1 MSELV
6 ERVREAERWAKENK
20 DKLVEFA
27 LRHKR
32 LAVTYTGLSIIAS
45 KIFSHTLRTLIPSSS
60 IIDACIDALTYHVV
74 PYTENLGIMVFTEK
88 GTENSLIRLLDST
101 YYTGNNV
108 LLITPT
114 PVQIVKSK
122 LRGQG
127 LIVVDIRDK
136 LLGEVLLASISS
148 YEVAKRLRRKEQ
160 GKLRFNRL
168 GIEVHDY
175 ASIVDELISMYRL
188 QLEELK
194 ENIDEISLI
203 AYTPTMEPVAYLVQ
217 KLLLERKKRLVPLL
231 ELTRTISLL
240 DEKLLERRLVL
251 LFSTTVEEYSVKEL
265 LFKSM
270 ASKARVLELK
280 IRTDPLTAP
289 VYGLILLLSLSTM

>member
-1 MSELV
+1 MNELI
-6 ERVREAERWAKENK
+6 ERVREAEKWAKENK
-20 DKLVEFA
+20 DKVVEFA
-27 LRHKR
+27 LRHER
-32 LAVTYTGLSIIAS
+32 LAITYTGSSIIAS
-45 KIFSHTLRTLIPSSS
+45 KIFSHTLRTLTPSAN
-60 IIDACIDALTYHVV
+60 IVEACIDTLTYHVA
-74 PYTENLGIMVFTEK
+74 PYTEGLGVIVFAEK

-114 PVQIVKSK
+114 PIQMVKNR

-127 LIVVDIRDK
+127 LIVVNIRDK
-136 LLGEVLLASISS
+136 LLGEVMLASVSG
-148 YEVAKRLRRKEQ
+148 YEIAKRLRREDE

-168 GIEVHDY
+168 GMEVHDY
-175 ASIVDELISMYRL
+175 TSIVDELVSIYRL

-194 ENIDEISLI
+194 ENVDKISLI
-203 AYTPTMEPVAYLVQ
+203 AYTPTMEPVAYLAQ
-217 KLLLERKKRLVPLL
+217 KLLLEKKRLVPLL
-231 ELTRTISLL
+231 ELTRTISLFE
-240 DEKLLERRLVL
+240 EKLLEKGLVL

-270 ASKARVLELK
+270 ASRAKVLELK

-289 VYGLILLLSLSTM
+289 IYGLILLLGLGTM

>member
-1 MSELV
+1 MNELI
-6 ERVREAERWAKENK
+6 ERVREAEKWAKENK
-20 DKLVEFA
+20 DKVVEFA
-27 LRHKR
+27 LRHER
-32 LAVTYTGLSIIAS
+32 LAITYTGSSIIAS
-45 KIFSHTLRTLIPSSS
+45 KIFSHTLRTLTPSTN
-60 IIDACIDALTYHVV
+60 IVEACIDTLIYHVA
-74 PYTENLGIMVFTEK
+74 PYTEGLGVIVFAEK

-114 PVQIVKSK
+114 PIRMVKNR

-127 LIVVDIRDK
+127 LIVVNIRDK
-136 LLGEVLLASISS
+136 LLGEVMLASVSG
-148 YEVAKRLRRKEQ
+148 YEIAKRLRREDE
-160 GKLRFNRL
+160 GRLRFNRL
-168 GIEVHDY
+168 GIEIHDY
-175 ASIVDELISMYRL
+175 TSIVDELVSIYRL

-194 ENIDEISLI
+194 ENIDKISLI
-203 AYTPTMEPVAYLVQ
+203 AYTPTMEPVAYLAQ
-217 KLLLERKKRLVPLL
+217 KLLLEKKRLVPLL

-240 DEKLLERRLVL
+240 EEKLLEKGLVL

-270 ASKARVLELK
+270 ASRAKVLELK

-289 VYGLILLLSLSTM
+289 IYGLILLLGLSTM

>member
-1 MSELV
+1 MNELI
-6 ERVREAERWAKENK
+6 ERVREAEKWAKENK
-20 DKLVEFA
+20 DKVVEFA
-27 LRHKR
+27 LRHER
-32 LAVTYTGLSIIAS
+32 LAITYTGSSIIAS
-45 KIFSHTLRTLIPSSS
+45 KIFSHTLRTLTPSAN
-60 IIDACIDALTYHVV
+60 IVEACIDTLTYHVA
-74 PYTENLGIMVFTEK
+74 PYTEGLGVIVFAEK

-114 PVQIVKSK
+114 PIQMVKNR

-127 LIVVDIRDK
+127 LIVVNIRDK
-136 LLGEVLLASISS
+136 LLGEVMLASVSG
-148 YEVAKRLRRKEQ
+148 YEIAKRLRREDE

-175 ASIVDELISMYRL
+175 TSIVDELVSIYRL

-194 ENIDEISLI
+194 ENIDKISLI
-203 AYTPTMEPVAYLVQ
+203 AYTPTMEPVAYLAQ
-217 KLLLERKKRLVPLL
+217 KLLLEKKRLIPLL

-240 DEKLLERRLVL
+240 EEKLLEKGLVL

-270 ASKARVLELK
+270 ASRAKVLELK

-289 VYGLILLLSLSTM
+289 IYGLILLLGLGTM